1 MNYYNS
7 DSIPFLHIVVYSLN
21 QKGRS
26 EPVLF
31 ENVPIIEA
39 DKRTGEFG
47 FHFREKCEGCF
58 CSLRTFKEN
67 CFVQFMDGLD

>member
-7 DSIPFLHIVVYSLN
+7 DSNPSLHIVVYSLN

-26 EPVLF
+26 EPVIF

-39 DKRTGEFG
+39 DKRAGEYWRKIHRTLFI
-47 FHFREKCEGCF
+47 RCF
-58 CSLRTFKEN
+58 IGS
-67 CFVQFMDGLD
+67 